1 MSDLPIVWK
10 QGEHIGVVGRTGSGK
25 TYLMA
30 CLAQMRQ
37 YVVILRTK
45 PDKNKFP
52 GFVKVRKADAMRHW
66 RSERLLLEPEYRRQS
81 IEGYN
86 MLEQV
91 WIDGGWTAVIDE
103 NWYAEQIGL
112 KPYIIRLFTQGRSK
126 NISVVVGMQ
135 RPVDISR
142 FALSEITHLF
152 VFRCEGRDLKFS
164 LRDSTVDAIV
174 PAVRSLRGHDFIY
187 YNAAKEIMTTGN
199 ANNLASIFTST
210 YRVQGLDTR
219 PEISDDD
226 RAGST
231 VQATGRNPRTIT

>member
-1 MSDLPIVWK
+1 MADIPVQWK
-10 QGEHIGVVGRTGSGK
+10 QGEHIAVVGRTGSGK

-30 CLAQMRQ
+30 KLAQMRQ

-52 GFVKVRKADAMRHW
+52 GFVKVRKADAMKHW
-66 RSERLLLEPEYRRQS
+66 RSERLLLEPDYRRQS
-81 IEGYN
+81 VEGYN
-86 MLEQV
+86 MLEQA
-91 WIDGGWTAVIDE
+91 WMDGGWTIIIDE

-112 KPYIIRLFTQGRSK
+112 KPFIIRQLTQGRSK
-126 NISVVVGMQ
+126 DISTIVGMQ

-174 PAVRSLRGHDFIY
+174 PAVRSLRGHDFVY
-187 YNAAKEIMTTGN
+187 YNAAKEIIAVGN
-199 ANNLASIFTST
+199 ANNLPAILTST
-210 YRVQGLDTR
+210 YRPTTPDKK
-219 PEISDDD
+219 PKE
-226 RAGST
+226 
-231 VQATGRNPRTIT
+231 